1 MRIIAISALLFAL
14 AVPAAAAGPAPVAD
28 VKNTNGW
35 IESVAMDGTRLAYA
49 VRGDNGSC
57 TKVFVTN
64 VKTGSSAVISG
75 RGTCGAD
82 STSTGGGVTA
92 IAVAGTRIAWLVNEG
107 GNTESSDY
115 LYTSSLPGWK
125 ERRVANVLRTGNVDG
140 TLTGGWLGDLVGG
153 GDRIALNQF
162 TTDASGTVA
171 TAALRRLDV
180 GLATIAVGKTT
191 LRATSLDQHRIA
203 VIRPD
208 QKVALYDS
216 DSGHLLLTMS
226 PSSVREVALRQDY
239 VVVLTRT
246 RTIEIFNARTGA
258 PVRTLPVAPGAS
270 KLDVHSGIAVYAV
283 GRAVHALRLADGRD
297 AVLATAP
304 RAIQGLEIEAPG
316 VAYSYNTV
324 KGIKDVG
331 NLAFVPMSKATS
343 LLS

>member
-1 MRIIAISALLFAL
+1 VRIIAISALLLAL
-14 AVPAAAAGPAPVAD
+14 AVPAAAAPAPVAH

-35 IESVAMDGTRLAYA
+35 IESIAMDGARLAYA

-57 TKVFVTN
+57 TKVFVWN
-64 VKTGSSAVISG
+64 VKTRSAAVVSG
-75 RGTCGAD
+75 RNTCGAD
-82 STSTGGGVTA
+82 STSTGGGVTT
-92 IAVAGTRIAWLVNEG
+92 IAVAGTRIAWIVNEG

-125 ERRVANVLRTGNVDG
+125 ERRVASVLRTGNVDG
-140 TLTGGWLGDLVGG
+140 TLTGSWLGGLVGG

-180 GLATIAVGKTT
+180 GLATIAAGKAT
-191 LRATSLDQHRIA
+191 LGAMSLDQHRIA
-203 VIRPD
+203 VLRAD
-208 QKVALYDS
+208 QKVALYDT
-216 DSGHLLLTMS
+216 DSGHLLLTVS
-226 PSSVREVALRQDY
+226 PSSAREVALRQDY
-239 VVVLTRT
+239 IVVLTRT
-246 RTIEIFNARTGA
+246 RTIEIFNARTGV

-270 KLDVHSGIAVYAV
+270 KLDVHSGTAAYAV
-283 GRAVHALRLADGRD
+283 GRTVHILRLADGRD

-316 VAYSYNTV
+316 VAYAYNTV